1 MSSKKTKKTYI
12 SKNLKKYIQKKIEKN
27 IETKH
32 HFNDS
37 AGVSVTT
44 TMTNVQ
50 VPVIPQGDDE
60 FRRTGNKV
68 NATGFYG
75 RFHIV
80 SSASHVVRL
89 VMYIPKIPD
98 SPMTALNTYELLDRN
113 KFVILSDKLIT
124 LSANGISNKVVTIAK
139 KFNKGSSMGL
149 PIEWASSGTTDVK
162 RNNVMLAWV
171 SDGTSGIA
179 MDFHWAFYFKDA

>member
-1 MSSKKTKKTYI
+1 MPKYPKRKI
-12 SKNLKKYIQKKIEKN
+12 SKNLKTYIQRKIESN

-37 AGVSVTT
+37 SGISVTT
-44 TMTNVQ
+44 TSASIQ

-89 VMYIPKIPD
+89 VLYIPKDPSSNI
-98 SPMTALNTYELLDRN
+98 TLNTYGLIDRN
-113 KFVILSDKLIT
+113 EFTVLSDKLIT
-124 LSANGISNKVVTIAK
+124 LSANGVSNKVVTLSK
-139 KFNKGSSMGL
+139 KWNRGNSKGME
-149 PIEWASSGTTDVK
+149 IEWASSTTTDVK
-162 RNNVMLAWV
+162 KNNVKLAYI
-171 SDGTSGIA
+171 SDASSGVA
-179 MDFHWAFYFKDA
+179 MDFHWALYFKDA